1 MTGRWKATVSY
12 RTRKGA
18 ALQDLFFEE
27 FEELGAM
34 IEQGPCWSI
43 IIGITVT
50 LKRPLGDDPEAPRTL
65 EDEFE
70 ARAKAGVKSH

>member
-1 MTGRWKATVSY
+1 MQRWKATVSY

-34 IEQGPCWSI
+34 IEHGPCWSTI
-43 IIGITVT
+43 VGITVT
-50 LKRPLGDDPEAPRTL
+50 LNRPLADDPELPRTL
-65 EDEFE
+65 EDESE
-70 ARAKAGVKSH
+70 ARAKAGVKLH